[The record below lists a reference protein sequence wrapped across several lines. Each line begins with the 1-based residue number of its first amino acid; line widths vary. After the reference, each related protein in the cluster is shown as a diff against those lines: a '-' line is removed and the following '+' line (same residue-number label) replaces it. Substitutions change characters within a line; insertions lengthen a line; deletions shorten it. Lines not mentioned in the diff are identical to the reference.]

1 MKCIKKNVINV
12 KNLLRLI
19 KEKGIRNNSCTIIFV
34 FVQNILKVGS
44 SIAYIIFSKEL
55 LDAIFTAC
63 QFKYILLNFC
73 GIIFTFIIDNII
85 NIFLQNK
92 ISLEEKVIKK
102 EMEISL
108 SKHTG
113 KLPYDYVESLQGQ
126 EDLEKAIISID
137 LTGGIFENMNI
148 ITEIG
153 INLVSIIFW
162 LIYIDNLSWKFI
174 LSILLLC
181 LLRNAVKKHEIKNDK
196 ILYKENALVNRQ
208 YNYIFGE
215 MFSKN
220 AGKVIRIF
228 NAEEFVGKEGEYI
241 LNNVFS
247 ILDKICNM
255 TIIDNIIIKVLYL
268 ITLNLTII
276 YAFMWTFENGMS
288 VGDFTLFVSAI
299 GKITEYIV
307 KVIDNINQFIENA
320 NASID
325 YKRYLEVKEEDKRGI
340 IIDKIETVEF
350 RNVTFIY
357 PKNNKKVL
365 DDISFFIKQ
374 GHKVAIIGKNGSG
387 KTTIIKLLLGFY
399 RPTSGKIYIN
409 GIDMEKIDISF
420 YRNKIELVD
429 QYFRVFEGSIIENV
443 TCNCQRGNYRF
454 DECIKKANI
463 NDKISSLPSKE
474 ETYIGR
480 YLKDDGVNLSGG
492 EMQKI
497 CIARAIYKNGDILLL
512 DEPTSAMD
520 VYSKRN
526 FEYTFLS
533 NLNENIVIY
542 ITHDLESCS
551 ECDSIIVLE
560 NGKIVEQGKSID
572 LLRRKMLLYDSGRIL
587 KYNI

>member
-1 MKCIKKNVINV
+1 
-12 KNLLRLI
+12 
-19 KEKGIRNNSCTIIFV
+19 
-34 FVQNILKVGS
+34 
-44 SIAYIIFSKEL
+44 
-55 LDAIFTAC
+55 
-63 QFKYILLNFC
+63 
-73 GIIFTFIIDNII
+73 
-85 NIFLQNK
+85 
-92 ISLEEKVIKK
+92 
-102 EMEISL
+102 
-108 SKHTG
+108 
-113 KLPYDYVESLQGQ
+113 
-126 EDLEKAIISID
+126 
-137 LTGGIFENMNI
+137 
-148 ITEIG
+148 
-153 INLVSIIFW
+153 
-162 LIYIDNLSWKFI
+162 
-174 LSILLLC
+174 
-181 LLRNAVKKHEIKNDK
+181 
-196 ILYKENALVNRQ
+196 
-208 YNYIFGE
+208 
-215 MFSKN
+215 
-220 AGKVIRIF
+220 
-228 NAEEFVGKEGEYI
+228 
-241 LNNVFS
+241 
-247 ILDKICNM
+247 M

>member
-1 MKCIKKNVINV
+1 M
-12 KNLLRLI
+12 
-19 KEKGIRNNSCTIIFV
+19 
-34 FVQNILKVGS
+34 
-44 SIAYIIFSKEL
+44 
-55 LDAIFTAC
+55 
-63 QFKYILLNFC
+63 
-73 GIIFTFIIDNII
+73 
-85 NIFLQNK
+85 
-92 ISLEEKVIKK
+92 
-102 EMEISL
+102 
-108 SKHTG
+108 
-113 KLPYDYVESLQGQ
+113 
-126 EDLEKAIISID
+126 
-137 LTGGIFENMNI
+137 
-148 ITEIG
+148 
-153 INLVSIIFW
+153 
-162 LIYIDNLSWKFI
+162 
-174 LSILLLC
+174 
-181 LLRNAVKKHEIKNDK
+181 
-196 ILYKENALVNRQ
+196 
-208 YNYIFGE
+208 
-215 MFSKN
+215 
-220 AGKVIRIF
+220 
-228 NAEEFVGKEGEYI
+228 
-241 LNNVFS
+241 
-247 ILDKICNM
+247 
-255 TIIDNIIIKVLYL
+255 
-268 ITLNLTII
+268 
-276 YAFMWTFENGMS
+276 
-288 VGDFTLFVSAI
+288 
-299 GKITEYIV
+299 
-307 KVIDNINQFIENA
+307 
-320 NASID
+320 
-325 YKRYLEVKEEDKRGI
+325 
-340 IIDKIETVEF
+340 
-350 RNVTFIY
+350 
-357 PKNNKKVL
+357 
-365 DDISFFIKQ
+365 
-374 GHKVAIIGKNGSG
+374 AIIGKNGSG